1 MYMRWLGLDL
11 GERRIGLA
19 LSDPLELTAQA
30 LSVWQRKGSLQQDL
44 KYLHKVIQEYEVSGL
59 VLGLPKNMNGSEGP
73 MAEKARD
80 FGAALEEI
88 CGIPIEY
95 WDERLST
102 SSALRV
108 LIEADLSR
116 RKRKGK
122 VDQVAAAI
130 ILQNFLDFKKG
141 IKIN

>member
-1 MYMRWLGLDL
+1 MRWLGLDL

-44 KYLHKVIQEYEVSGL
+44 KYLQKVIQEYEVEGL
-59 VLGLPKNMNGSEGP
+59 VLGLPKNMNGTEGP
-73 MAEKARD
+73 MADKVRN
-80 FGAALEEI
+80 FGAALEKL
-88 CGIPIEY
+88 CGISIEF

-102 SSALRV
+102 VSAQRV

-116 RKRKGK
+116 KKRKGK
-122 VDQVAAAI
+122 IDQVAAAI

-141 IKIN
+141 IKMT

>member
-1 MYMRWLGLDL
+1 MRWMGLDL
-11 GERRIGLA
+11 GDRRIGIA

-30 LSVWQRKGSLQQDL
+30 FMVLERKMSPIRDL
-44 KYLHKVIQEYEVSGL
+44 EFIEQLIREKEVGGI
-59 VLGLPKNMNGSEGP
+59 VLGLPKNMNGTEGP
-73 MAEKARD
+73 MAEKARL
-80 FGAALEEI
+80 FGQDLEERCDI
-88 CGIPIEY
+88 RVIF

-102 SSALRV
+102 ASAQRV

-130 ILQNFLDFKKG
+130 ILQNYLDSQKSMKRP
-141 IKIN
+141 

>member
-1 MYMRWLGLDL
+1 MRWLGLDL

-44 KYLHKVIQEYEVSGL
+44 KYLYKVIQDYEVGGL

-73 MAEKARD
+73 MANKIRD
-80 FGAALEEI
+80 FGAALEELCSI
-88 CGIPIEY
+88 SIEY

-102 SSALRV
+102 ASAQRV

-116 RKRKGK
+116 KKRKGK
-122 VDQVAAAI
+122 IDQVAAAI

>member
-1 MYMRWLGLDL
+1 MRWLGLDL

-30 LSVWQRKGSLQQDL
+30 FSVWERKGPLQQDL
-44 KYLHKVIQEYEVSGL
+44 TYLKKVIQEYEVGA
-59 VLGLPKNMNGSEGP
+59 VVIGLPKNMNGSEGL
-73 MAEKARD
+73 MAEKSRN
-80 FGAALEEI
+80 FGAALEKLCDI
-88 CGIPIEY
+88 SIEY

-102 SSALRV
+102 TSAQRL

-116 RKRKGK
+116 KQRKGK
-122 VDQVAAAI
+122 IDKVAAAI

-141 IKIN
+141 IKII

>member
-1 MYMRWLGLDL
+1 MRWLGLDL

-19 LSDPLELTAQA
+19 LSDPLELTAQSLA
-30 LSVWQRKGSLQQDL
+30 VWQRKGSLQQDL
-44 KYLHKVIQEYEVSGL
+44 KYMQKVIQEYEVRGL
-59 VLGLPKNMNGSEGP
+59 VLGLPKNMNGTEGP
-73 MAEKARD
+73 MAVKVRD
-80 FGAALEEI
+80 FGAALEKL
-88 CGIPIEY
+88 CDLSIEY

-102 SSALRV
+102 VSAQRV

-116 RKRKGK
+116 KQRKGK
-122 VDQVAAAI
+122 IDQVAATI